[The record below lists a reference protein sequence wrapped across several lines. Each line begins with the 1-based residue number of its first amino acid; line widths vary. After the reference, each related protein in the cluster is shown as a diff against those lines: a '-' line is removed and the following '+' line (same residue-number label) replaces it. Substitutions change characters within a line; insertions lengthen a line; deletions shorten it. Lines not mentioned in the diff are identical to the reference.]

1 MNDFY
6 LELPG
11 EKAGSTQQLYLAT
24 IGAWS
29 SSAGATLIF
38 DGQETFT
45 TKRYKRLVNGAT
57 PAAGDRVL
65 VLKMSGTYI
74 ILGKIGF

>member
-6 LELPG
+6 QDLPG
-11 EKAGSTQQLYLAT
+11 EKPASAQQFYLAT
-24 IGAWS
+24 IAAWS

-38 DGQETFT
+38 DGQETAT

-65 VLKMSGTYI
+65 VLKMSGTYV